1 MRNDGGGGSAPGEAQ
16 AGDTRSESK
25 ATKQT
30 EAQDASWTAAG
41 AHQSKPHPTRFAG
54 AARRGFATFPLAAR
68 SKRPVPGEK
77 WEAYRDNPLTA
88 EQAAELDA
96 TDRNVAIITGAASE
110 VFVLDLDGPEAER
123 IAAERGW
130 TAPTLTVA
138 TGNGLHFYY
147 QMPDFEVRN
156 SAGKLA
162 EHVDVRGEGG
172 YVVGPGSIH
181 PDGHLYTLLEGADA
195 PAVPPAAL
203 VDALRPKAR
212 GQRSGGNASGARR
225 SGEVEA
231 LLGELRAAREGT
243 RNAEANRITFRIGQL
258 VAAGRIAIGEAEDR
272 LREVCEDIG
281 LEPAEID
288 HILPRVIEEG
298 MAQPR
303 NSDGDEPISQV
314 VMARVWCDRHG
325 QGRRHD
331 HTRGQW
337 MVAEKSSGVW
347 HADESRAVFHEI
359 GGAVHELGG
368 GAARYSCASFIKG
381 TETLAAALPAV
392 AVTHDAFDRDPLMLG
407 TPDGPVDLRTGRLL
421 PPDPS
426 LLISKCTSVAP
437 RNGDAPKWRDF
448 LMQSTG
454 GDALMIEF
462 LQRVWGYMLTGLTIE
477 QALFFIYGDGGNGKG
492 VFINVGRRIMGDY
505 AVTSAMETFTVSRNE
520 RHSTE
525 LAMLRGARAVLA
537 SETEKGKKWAESRIK
552 QLTGNDEITAR
563 FMRQDNFTF
572 TPEFKLFI
580 IGNFHPALDTVDDA
594 MRRRFNIIPF
604 TRKPLVVNPR
614 LEEELEAEFPQILR
628 WMIDGCLKW
637 QRDGL
642 QRPQAVVEAT
652 DDYFEEQDL
661 FGQWLEE
668 FCLFDPGHRAATN
681 DLFHN
686 WSLFA
691 DEVKEDAGSIK
702 SFGSMLTKR
711 GFVPGRET
719 GGKRLRFWKGLKLQ
733 TVTEPGTGAQRV
745 KTPRDAAGEAM

>member
-1 MRNDGGGGSAPGEAQ
+1 V
-16 AGDTRSESK
+16 
-25 ATKQT
+25 
-30 EAQDASWTAAG
+30 
-41 AHQSKPHPTRFAG
+41 
-54 AARRGFATFPLAAR
+54 RRGFAAFPLAAR

-77 WEAYRDNPLTA
+77 WESYRDNPLTA

-96 TDRNVAIITGAASE
+96 TDRNVAIITGAASGI
-110 VFVLDLDGPEAER
+110 FVLDLDGPEAER
-123 IAAERGW
+123 VAAEKGW
-130 TAPTLTVA
+130 IADTLTVA
-138 TGNGLHFYY
+138 TGKGRHLYY

-162 EHVDVRGEGG
+162 EHVDIRGSGG
-172 YVVGPGSIH
+172 YVVAPGSVH
-181 PDGHLYTLLEGADA
+181 PDGHRYELIDGADA

-203 VDALRPKAR
+203 VDALRPPAR
-212 GQRSGGNASGARR
+212 GRRSGGNRGGNRSRGA
-225 SGEVEA
+225 GEVEA

-243 RNAEANRITFRIGQL
+243 RNAEANRIAFRIGQL
-258 VAAGRIAIGEAEDR
+258 VAAGRIEVGEAEDR
-272 LREVCEDIG
+272 LREVCEEIG

-298 MAQPR
+298 MSSPR

-325 QGRRHD
+325 HGRRHD

-337 MVAEKSSGVW
+337 MIADRASGIW
-347 HADESRAVFHEI
+347 RADESRAVFHEI
-359 GGAVHELGG
+359 GAAVHELGG

-381 TETLAAALPAV
+381 TETLAAALPGV
-392 AVTHDAFDRDPLMLG
+392 AVTHDAFNGDPLMLG
-407 TPDGPVDLRTGRLL
+407 TPDGPVDLRTGKLL

-426 LLISKCTSVAP
+426 LLISKNTSVAP
-437 RNGDAPKWRDF
+437 RAGDAPKWREF
-448 LMQSTG
+448 LNQSTG
-454 GDALMIEF
+454 GDALMVEF

-604 TRKPLVVNPR
+604 TRKPPVVNPR

-642 QRPQAVVEAT
+642 KRPQAVVEAT
-652 DDYFEEQDL
+652 NDYFEEQDL
-661 FGQWLEE
+661 FGQWLED
-668 FCLFDPGHRAATN
+668 FCVVDPGHQAATN
-681 DLFHN
+681 DLYHN

-691 DEVKEDAGSIK
+691 EEVKEDAGSIK

-745 KTPRDAAGEAM
+745 KTPRDAVGEAM